1 MCAAVSFLNWAVKQL
16 FRGILCLVLLSAVTT
31 TQDPLSLGLGL
42 CHGGESKYCFCAEAE
57 CKPCLQQ
64 SCSDTDMYKLRFQ
77 EGCCGSDEA
86 RKNQSCIDICS
97 ADGARYKLKRY
108 DSKMNMTTLCPK
120 GQIIQKCTDCRTCF
134 PAMCQHWTDKEV
146 FDDQC
151 RPQLGNDHPMVK
163 QCEDIWNESLTLK
176 DHSEGTTPLTTPTDV
191 DRDIKLTNPTIIT
204 LATTAMSRATIHATT
219 HSMTKLIPTSTTE
232 PDKGSSVL
240 EGAIIGGFL
249 CIICLVVAGYAFNR
263 ILWKLISYIIKKVI
277 QRDEYPAISQSAD
290 TPLSHYGN
298 MIAQPENTC
307 KKESSQSTRI
317 DLCPIEGAE
326 VVSNYEGNPSVWDAD
341 NMNDDNSDEEPFL
354 PENAPLSF

>member
-1 MCAAVSFLNWAVKQL
+1 MYGLNWN
-16 FRGILCLVLLSAVTT
+16 G
-31 TQDPLSLGLGL
+31 
-42 CHGGESKYCFCAEAE
+42 
-57 CKPCLQQ
+57 
-64 SCSDTDMYKLRFQ
+64 
-77 EGCCGSDEA
+77 
-86 RKNQSCIDICS
+86 IDIWILQKS
-97 ADGARYKLKRY
+97 QSSLTDGARYKLKRY

-204 LATTAMSRATIHATT
+204 LATTAM
-219 HSMTKLIPTSTTE
+219 
-232 PDKGSSVL
+232 
-240 EGAIIGGFL
+240 
-249 CIICLVVAGYAFNR
+249 